1 MRDAGTLIKGFL
13 DDSIKLK
20 DLTVEELD
28 CVVDELVEIAN
39 GLLDTENHEVGVAM
53 LEALDQAV
61 DLRSTDPSVGFE
73 QAIIDAEKRGSVYW
87 EFDEYTIH

>member
-1 MRDAGTLIKGFL
+1 MRDADTLIKGFL
-13 DDSIKLK
+13 DNTISLK

-28 CVVDELVEIAN
+28 CVIDEMVAIGE
-39 GLLDTENHEVGVAM
+39 GLLDTENHEVGVAI
-53 LEALDQAV
+53 LESLDDAI

-87 EFDEYTIH
+87 EFEEYSVH